1 MARRKKTHNDVQNT
15 KQKTKDQAKLKT
27 GQELS
32 CSERVS
38 SSCPTSGTRRV
49 TIK

>member
-27 GQELS
+27 GKNSVAPKGLA
-32 CSERVS
+32 VLA
-38 SSCPTSGTRRV
+38 PLV
-49 TIK
+49 APVV